1 MSKNINLTDESSVLS
16 SFTSQEKQAIFRT
29 LIATSGVDG
38 NFDANE
44 RAVIEDILEELG
56 LSDAERQTAIQLG
69 QDETFA
75 VLRAMD
81 DSKKEQL
88 GKFMARVIYADR
100 KIYPIEEKFFK
111 TMKIYLGLPD
121 EDY

>member
-1 MSKNINLTDESSVLS
+1 MSKNINPTDESSILS
-16 SFTSQEKQAIFRT
+16 SFTSEEKQAIFRT
-29 LIATSGVDG
+29 LIATSSVDG
-38 NFDANE
+38 NVDANE

-69 QDETFA
+69 QNETFS

-88 GKFMARVIYADR
+88 GDFMARVIYADS
-100 KIYPIEEKFFK
+100 KIYPVEEKFFK
-111 TMKIYLGLPD
+111 SMKVYLGLPD
-121 EDY
+121 KDY

>member
-1 MSKNINLTDESSVLS
+1 MSKNINPTDESSVLS
-16 SFTSQEKQAIFRT
+16 SFTSEEKQAIFRT
-29 LIATSGVDG
+29 LIATSSVDG
-38 NFDANE
+38 NVDANE

-69 QDETFA
+69 QNETFA

-88 GKFMARVIYADR
+88 GDFIARVIYADS

-111 TMKIYLGLPD
+111 NMKIYLGLPD
-121 EDY
+121 KDY

>member
-1 MSKNINLTDESSVLS
+1 MSKNINPTDESSVLS
-16 SFTSQEKQAIFRT
+16 SFTSEEKQAIFRT

-44 RAVIEDILEELG
+44 RAVIEDITEELG

-69 QDETFA
+69 QNETFA

-88 GKFMARVIYADR
+88 GEFMARVIYADR

-121 EDY
+121 KDY